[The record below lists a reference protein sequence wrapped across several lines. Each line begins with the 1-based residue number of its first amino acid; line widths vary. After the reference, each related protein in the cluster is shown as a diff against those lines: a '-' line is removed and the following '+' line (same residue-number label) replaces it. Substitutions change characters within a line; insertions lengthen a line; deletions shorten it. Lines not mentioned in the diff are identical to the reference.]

1 VVLDPGLEVRI
12 YSPTLSPDQ
21 LELFYGS
28 TDVTGMIKEIRRS
41 TRASKLEAFEPG
53 DVVAE
58 LDAACLAAEDRTL
71 DLTPD
76 GLRVYLV
83 CYDPTVSFSGALRVA
98 RRSAPGASFVLDAE
112 SYGTVGASP
121 SLVAGELTVYSGG
134 FEGGT
139 AYPLVFQR
147 AATDQPFGEG
157 LPIEGVFSP
166 ATSPD
171 VSADGLNLVFGS
183 DSGVMLAT
191 RNSVDEPFATQGPAI
206 DASDDTPVTSWNSPA
221 ISEDCQSL
229 YAVRYVA
236 DTGGGERA
244 WTLEVLTR

>member
-1 VVLDPGLEVRI
+1 VLDPGLEVRI
-12 YSPTLSPDQ
+12 YSPTLSADE

-53 DVVAE
+53 DLVPE

-76 GLRVYLV
+76 GLRAYVV

-98 RRSAPGASFVLDAE
+98 RRSSPGSSFVLDAE

-121 SLVAGELTVYSGG
+121 SLVAGELTLYSGG

-139 AYPLVFQR
+139 AFPLVFQR
-147 AATDQPFGEG
+147 AATDEQFGEG
-157 LPIEGVFSP
+157 SPIEGVSSP

-183 DSGVMLAT
+183 DSGLMLAT
-191 RNSVDEPFATQGPAI
+191 RANVEEPFVTRGLAI
-206 DASDDTPVTSWNSPA
+206 DATSDTAVTSWNSPA
-221 ISEDCQSL
+221 ISEDCRSL

-236 DTGGGERA
+236 DTGSGKRS
-244 WTLEVLTR
+244 WTLVLLTR